1 MQILLLSFYFPPDI
15 GPGSLR
21 AKSILDALIEYHS
34 KDINVDVVTTI
45 PNRYHLYNQNAQN
58 FEKNIRHNI
67 HRIKIPKHKN
77 KFFDQIKSFAYY
89 SFRVLKFIKNKD
101 YDVVISTSSR
111 LMTATLGACIA
122 KKKNT
127 KLYLDIRDLF
137 ADTMSGVL
145 KDNFLRLVVPLI
157 YFIEKW
163 TFNSANRIN
172 IISGGFAKYFQFRYP
187 LLKSSIYTHGIDEKF
202 LDFKFLKEKIS
213 EKFIILYAGNIG
225 DGQGLHKI
233 IPYVASC
240 NPNYHFKIIGDGSSR
255 IQLIENKLI
264 KSLKNVE
271 IIGPI
276 PRDKLFN
283 EYANAD
289 ILFIHLNNYEAFL
302 KVLPSKIFEYA
313 ATNKP
318 ILAGVSGYSKNFLM
332 NEIVGS
338 EIFNPCDHK
347 AMSRCIK
354 KIIEKNQSID
364 RSKFIK
370 KYRRKNIMRKMA
382 EDIIALK

>member
-21 AKSILDALIEYHS
+21 AKSILDALIEYGP
-34 KDINVDVVTTI
+34 KDINIDVVTTT
-45 PNRYHLYNQNAQN
+45 PNRYRLYNQTAKN
-58 FEKNIRHNI
+58 FEKNIGYNV

-77 KFFDQIKSFAYY
+77 QFFDQIKSFAYY
-89 SFRVLKFIKNKD
+89 AFKVLKLIKKKE

-111 LMTATLGACIA
+111 LMTATLGAYIA

-137 ADTMSGVL
+137 ADTMSSVL
-145 KDNFLRLVVPLI
+145 KDNSLRFVLPFI

-163 TFNSANRIN
+163 TFKSANRIN
-172 IISGGFAKYFQFRYP
+172 IISGGFAKYFQGRYP

-202 LDFKFLKEKIS
+202 LDFKFLKNNSSAKYT
-213 EKFIILYAGNIG
+213 ILYAGNIG

-233 IPYVASC
+233 IPNVAFC
-240 NPNYHFKIIGDGSSR
+240 NPNYHFKIIGDGSAR
-255 IQLIENKLI
+255 IELIEHKLI

-271 IIGPI
+271 IIKPI
-276 PRDKLFN
+276 SRDKLFD
-283 EYANAD
+283 EYASAD

-318 ILAGVSGYSKNFLM
+318 ILAGVSGHSKNFLQ
-332 NEIVGS
+332 NEILGS
-338 EIFNPCDHK
+338 EVFNPCDHK

-354 KIIEKNQSID
+354 HIIEKKQSID
-364 RSKFIK
+364 RREFIK

-382 EDIIALK
+382 EDIFTLI